1 MNRSLTNSSMHLVAV
16 EAAGAEE
23 KKGAEKKAQRKKKC
37 CSRHEGKKGC
47 REEAGDEEVGAGLPR
62 MVCCHGLQTL
72 VQRRAAAAS
81 RRQKISR
88 NRSGGSDNHM
98 STSIIRLGFGDE
110 REIRCVHRFSII
122 C

>member
-16 EAAGAEE
+16 EAAGAKE
-23 KKGAEKKAQRKKKC
+23 KKGAEKKAQRKKC

-47 REEAGDEEVGAGLPR
+47 REEAGDEEVGGL
-62 MVCCHGLQTL
+62 
-72 VQRRAAAAS
+72 
-81 RRQKISR
+81 
-88 NRSGGSDNHM
+88 
-98 STSIIRLGFGDE
+98 DE